1 MLPICVV
8 RQGTAFGPEY
18 IDLMASQLGETY
30 LCLTDQHSEFSTPR
44 RYPLKTGLQGWW
56 AKMELFAPWN
66 EHLRPFLFLDL
77 DTFIVGDISEIRRAC
92 EDISSTPYA
101 GEGFEMLADFN
112 KGANY
117 GASGVM
123 IIGKKQDHIWDAWQK
138 NPDTSIQGGDQAF
151 LSRFPHGI
159 LQAQF
164 PNQIYS
170 YKLDCR
176 QRPKGSIVCFHG
188 KPKPHELGHGDG
200 WAYEHWLKHTGNP
213 ASDGSL
219 QDVAAL

>member
-8 RQGTAFGPEY
+8 RQGDAFGPEY
-18 IDLMASQLGETY
+18 LDLMWMQCPIEELGD
-30 LCLTDQHSEFSTPR
+30 LFVLTDDDTGLAYEH
-44 RYPLKTGLQGWW
+44 PLKTGLQGWW

-77 DTFIVGDISEIRRAC
+77 DTFIVGDISGIRSN
-92 EDISSTPYA
+92 D
-101 GEGFEMLADFN
+101 GDKLLMLRDFN
-112 KGANY
+112 RDKP
-117 GASGVM
+117 ASGVM
-123 IIGKKQDHIWDAWQK
+123 IVPKDTSHIWEAWQA
-138 NPDTSIQGGDQAF
+138 NPDMSGPGGDQAW
-151 LSRFPHGI
+151 LARFCEGY
-159 LQAQF
+159 LQDEY

-170 YKLDCR
+170 FKLDCR